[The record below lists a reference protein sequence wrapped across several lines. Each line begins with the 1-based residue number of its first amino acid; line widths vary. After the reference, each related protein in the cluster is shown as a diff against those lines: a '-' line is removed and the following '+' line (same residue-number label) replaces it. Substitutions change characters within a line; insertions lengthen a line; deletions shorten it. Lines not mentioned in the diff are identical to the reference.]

1 MKPLKLIIVFILT
14 VAAIVAVLS
23 WVLPASQTVEKS
35 VTIHASSEK
44 VYQYLSRLENFHR
57 FSVWSLNDSAIVHTL
72 SGTDG
77 TVGAVSTW
85 KGNPA
90 LSGEGKIEISAL
102 NPKSRIEHRIIFLRP
117 EKAEAH
123 SFFTLAEANNHTTLI
138 WKFRLLTPRPRNIFN
153 LLSNLDKK
161 MGKDFEQ
168 GLANL
173 KKLLEENGTG
183 KAEKNY
189 EVKEMNFPATT
200 FAAHRQVVGI
210 HEVQLF
216 FAQHLPHIFTEL
228 NKAGI
233 KPGIPTGI
241 YYTWDEPKGQA
252 DMAAALPVSSGTAV
266 SDTSINIIHLPA
278 SKAVFVDYY
287 GAYENMATAHNSIE
301 KYFTTKKLKQ
311 KPPVLEMFITDP
323 GQEKDTARWL
333 TKIIY
338 LVH

>member
-1 MKPLKLIIVFILT
+1 MKPLKLTIVFILT

-23 WVLPASQTVEKS
+23 WMLPASQVVEKS
-35 VTIHASSEK
+35 VIIRAPSDN
-44 VYQYLSRLENFHR
+44 VFQYLSRLENFHR
-57 FSVWSLNDSAIVHTL
+57 FSVWSLNDSAFTHSL

-77 TVGAVSTW
+77 MVGAVSSW

-90 LSGEGKIEISAL
+90 LSGEGKIEITAL
-102 NPKSRIEHRIIFLRP
+102 NPKTGIEHRIIFLSP

-123 SFFTLAEANNHTTLI
+123 SSFTLAEANNYTTLI
-138 WKFRLLTPRPRNIFN
+138 WKFRLLTPRPWNIFN

-168 GLANL
+168 GLVNL
-173 KKLLEENGTG
+173 KKLLEENGTVQ
-183 KAEKNY
+183 EKKMY

-200 FAAHRQVVGI
+200 FAAYRQVVGM
-210 HEVQLF
+210 HEVQPF

-241 YYTWDEPKGQA
+241 YYTWDETNGQT
-252 DMAAALPVSSGTAV
+252 DMAAALPVSSESSV
-266 SDTSINIIHLPA
+266 NDSSIKIIRLPA
-278 SKAVFVDYY
+278 SKAVYVDYY
-287 GAYENMATAHNSIE
+287 GAYENMAPAHNSIE
-301 KYFTTKKLKQ
+301 KYLTTKKLKQ
-311 KPPVLEMFITDP
+311 KPPVLEMYVTDP